1 MSVQSNNP
9 SESMM
14 VWVSFLLIAM
24 LAAILRFTNL
34 DAVSFS
40 QDESTMLQFTRG
52 LLEKGYPYLQRGSS
66 EVAMATYELVPY
78 FIAPMVEILG
88 WTEQAARLPAALFSM
103 ATLLLVFLV
112 AKRWFDYRVALFA
125 ALLYAVSPWSI
136 FWSNNCFYPS
146 QFQFFGLLSIFLVH
160 RLFCSESLKNRD
172 YYVLSIVLSTTYL
185 SWEAS
190 GLLFLVYGLLGLLI
204 FWKQWSFLKAGHAWL
219 AFSILVC
226 VVLVQLIRRGLL
238 QSPFLVTGTSRA
250 SIASPQLALNQPTYD
265 PFYYIDNIFAAEQNI
280 MLSVLFLLGIVFIKQ
295 DRNLRF
301 IHGYVFLSL
310 LVYAEL
316 LAVYAIRYM
325 YFILPL
331 FLIGASAA
339 SFKIFDRLGQTA
351 VGRSTNT
358 IKAISQIGLFIVIT
372 FPTLVLSS
380 DGLKLSEMRASYRN
394 SIEWELHPETA
405 RIDYRHVMLSLGEQ
419 YKPGDIIIT
428 RSPFLLELYTGLRGD
443 YMLQSITI
451 GVVNYDPLTGAPFY
465 LDKFVGNPVLRNR
478 RELDDVL
485 QRSSRVWFLAT
496 PLAPT
501 KTVLGEDLFSYIHES
516 MTLVTEASNVRLYLW
531 ENQLLH

>member
-1 MSVQSNNP
+1 
-9 SESMM
+9 
-14 VWVSFLLIAM
+14 
-24 LAAILRFTNL
+24 
-34 DAVSFS
+34 
-40 QDESTMLQFTRG
+40 
-52 LLEKGYPYLQRGSS
+52 
-66 EVAMATYELVPY
+66 
-78 FIAPMVEILG
+78 
-88 WTEQAARLPAALFSM
+88 
-103 ATLLLVFLV
+103 
-112 AKRWFDYRVALFA
+112 
-125 ALLYAVSPWSI
+125 
-136 FWSNNCFYPS
+136 
-146 QFQFFGLLSIFLVH
+146 
-160 RLFCSESLKNRD
+160 
-172 YYVLSIVLSTTYL
+172 
-185 SWEAS
+185 
-190 GLLFLVYGLLGLLI
+190 
-204 FWKQWSFLKAGHAWL
+204 
-219 AFSILVC
+219 
-226 VVLVQLIRRGLL
+226 
-238 QSPFLVTGTSRA
+238 
-250 SIASPQLALNQPTYD
+250 
-265 PFYYIDNIFAAEQNI
+265 